1 MVLSRTEGSQTPD
14 TSAVTSAA
22 DVSSVLEGA
31 GLVADPVGGAGLL
44 AVLGVAV
51 DVGGAR
57 LVAALARRGGG
68 ELVTVLCECECECEG
83 GGLDDISA

>member
-1 MVLSRTEGSQTPD
+1 MLSRTEGSQTPD

-51 DVGGAR
+51 GGAR

>member
-31 GLVADPVGGAGLL
+31 GLVADQVGGAGLF
-44 AVLGVAV
+44 AVLGVA
-51 DVGGAR
+51 VGGAR

-68 ELVTVLCECECECEG
+68 GLVTVL
-83 GGLDDISA
+83 

>member
-1 MVLSRTEGSQTPD
+1 MVLSRTEGSQGPD
-14 TSAVTSAA
+14 TSTVTSAT

-44 AVLGVAV
+44 AVLGVA
-51 DVGGAR
+51 VGGAR